1 MSAHNPVSSAVAAN
15 SHTSVTQRA
24 HYESTTIAQRVLLTF
39 LLIALRGFVS
49 LMVEK
54 YNEGGK
60 KSTFVSQHSY
70 IYFIQKHFTEVYCS
84 HYTTVFAAFSSLS
97 TALNIFCFEPFDIGI
112 IRAPIK
118 R

>member
-60 KSTFVSQHSY
+60 KINICLTTQLRIFY
-70 IYFIQKHFTEVYCS
+70 TETL
-84 HYTTVFAAFSSLS
+84 H
-97 TALNIFCFEPFDIGI
+97 
-112 IRAPIK
+112 
-118 R
+118 